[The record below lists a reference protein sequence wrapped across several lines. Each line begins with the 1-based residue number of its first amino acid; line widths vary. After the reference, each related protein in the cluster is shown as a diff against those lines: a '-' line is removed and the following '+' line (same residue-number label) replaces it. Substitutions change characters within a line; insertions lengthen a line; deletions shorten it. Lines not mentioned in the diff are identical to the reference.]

1 MTADDFLLLSI
12 AFGGFLILAFVMRGH
27 VSRLVLV
34 VATHCLTLSVAAQT
48 VIDGDSIELSGK
60 TYRLY
65 GIDAPDDGQVCPD
78 GWPAAYEAEAYLG
91 RLIGGKKVTCMPI
104 GLPQRNG
111 TQAICRADGVDV
123 GAAMVTGGMA
133 YAFVPY
139 SVRYITQEEAAVSAK
154 RGVHRHKC
162 LAPWM
167 WRAQITQSE

>member
-1 MTADDFLLLSI
+1 M
-12 AFGGFLILAFVMRGH
+12 MRRAR
-27 VSRLVLV
+27 RLVIV
-34 VATHCLTLSVAAQT
+34 ITTHCLVLPVAAQT
-48 VIDGDSIELSGK
+48 VVNGDSIELKGK

-91 RLIGGKKVTCMPI
+91 QLIGGKAVTCTPI
-104 GLPQRNG
+104 GLQRGNE
-111 TQAICRADGVDV
+111 TQAVCRADGVDI

-139 SVRYITQEEAAVSAK
+139 SVRYITQEESAASAN

-162 LAPWM
+162 LAPWE
-167 WRAQITQSE
+167 WRAAVKQAD